1 MRRLFLA
8 ASVAVCVA
16 MPVWADSIARNG
28 DDWIRITAQPCTH
41 AEVAKHLSDAG
52 ESAADYRA
60 ASARIGGQE
69 YAACWRPVYEREV
82 VYLRYS
88 DGDAGL
94 LPFADLKPTESI

>member
-1 MRRLFLA
+1 MRRHFLA

-16 MPVWADSIARNG
+16 MPVWADSIARSG
-28 DDWIRITAQPCTH
+28 DNWVRLTAQPCAH
-41 AEVAKHLSDAG
+41 AEVTKHLASAG
-52 ESAADYRA
+52 ESPKDYRA

>member
-1 MRRLFLA
+1 MRRHFLA

-28 DDWIRITAQPCTH
+28 DDWIRLTAQPCTH
-41 AEVAKHLSDAG
+41 AEVAKHISEAG
-52 ESAADYRA
+52 ESARV
-60 ASARIGGQE
+60 GGQE